1 MVIGSI
7 HVYLVFILASNLD
20 KGRGL
25 ANNASILEDAYTIEV
40 WERLVQLKNIYDLNN
55 LFRLHENIKPSLRA

>member
-40 WERLVQLKNIYDLNN
+40 WERLVQLKNIYDFNN